1 MTKPYNLCLSLC
13 TCLAITLGSIQPS
26 LADAELP
33 TIGQIESSNIT
44 DSEKR
49 LGQAWLKQF
58 RGNISLFP
66 DPAVTEFTENL
77 IAKLAVQVGLSGDEL
92 SLILVRNKQLNAFAV
107 PGGVIGV
114 HTGLYEYAQTEAQ
127 FASVMAHELAH
138 LTQRH
143 YARNLAK
150 QKGRNITNMAALLAG
165 LILVA
170 GSGDGDAAT
179 AAISTAQAATVDD
192 ALRFS
197 RLFEEEA
204 DNIGLMILERAGY
217 PTSAMPAMFEQMQR
231 ASRFNSSPPEFLR
244 THPLTPKRIASTKS
258 RIIADN
264 AGVDNSSLDYDLIRA
279 RVMLTKAQSPQQ
291 GINFFRDEINGFSPS
306 ITASRYGLILA
317 LIKDKQYAE
326 ANKKLSAL
334 KSTLDKEQS
343 EHPLLIIAQ
352 SDIFLG
358 NDEIENANTLI
369 SQAINNPKNKHFI
382 RALRSQKSAL
392 YMAQRNYPKAVES
405 LKTLSEQYPDD
416 ANIWYQ
422 LSEFAGLAGDTL
434 TLHQSRAEFFILFAN
449 FKSAEDQLNN
459 ILKKYPRNEEAVTK
473 ANARLE
479 DIKKMIKDSKF

>member
-1 MTKPYNLCLSLC
+1 MASLPQLSYGETDL
-13 TCLAITLGSIQPS
+13 PS
-26 LADAELP
+26 
-33 TIGQIESSNIT
+33 IGQIESSNIT
-44 DSEKR
+44 NAEKR

-58 RGNISLFP
+58 RGNVSLFP
-66 DPAVTEFTENL
+66 DPAVTEFTKSL
-77 IAKLAVQVGLSGDEL
+77 IDKLATHVGLSDDEL
-92 SLILVRNKQLNAFAV
+92 SLILIKNKQLNAFAV
-107 PGGVIGV
+107 PGGIIGV

-170 GSGDGDAAT
+170 GSGDGEAAT

-204 DNIGLMILERAGY
+204 DNIGFSILEKAGY

-258 RIIADN
+258 RIIAN
-264 AGVDNSSLDYDLIRA
+264 AANSDNSSLDYDLIRA

-291 GINFFRDEINGFSPS
+291 AINFFRDEINGFSPS
-306 ITASRYGLILA
+306 ITASRYGFILA
-317 LIKDKQYAE
+317 LIKDKQYDE
-326 ANKKLSAL
+326 ADAKLIAL
-334 KSTLDKEQS
+334 KNTLDGEQS
-343 EHPLLIIAQ
+343 KHPLLIIAE
-352 SDIFLG
+352 SDILLG
-358 NDEIENANTLI
+358 KNKITQANQLIAQAIENPNN
-369 SQAINNPKNKHFI
+369 INFI
-382 RALRSQKSAL
+382 RSLRTQKSTL
-392 YMAQRNYPKAVES
+392 YMAQRNYPKAVAS
-405 LKTLSEQYPDD
+405 LKTLSQQYPDD
-416 ANIWYQ
+416 ANVWYQ
-422 LSEFAGLAGDTL
+422 LSEFAGLADDTL

-449 FKSAEDQLNN
+449 FTSAEDQLKN
-459 ILKKYPRNEEAVTK
+459 ILKKYPRNEQAVTK
-473 ANARLE
+473 AKARLE
-479 DIKKMIKDSKF
+479 DIKKMIKDAKF